1 MRPATRRP
9 DRGSDGDAGPH
20 RPSAAAAIIGIL
32 TQRRSPPHTRF
43 PLSLDAFPQLT
54 LGTTAL
60 IIFAV
65 CAIFVLL
72 RGITR
77 MIIGTAVL
85 GLSVW
90 IGFRVWQVAP
100 ALSVDW
106 TGKSLVWITTGL
118 PVAALLV
125 SFLVIRLIANAVIR
139 PFYKPQGNSIPGTLA
154 ATAFRLVMALIPSSL
169 IFVVVAI
176 MANHTAA
183 VADVRASS
191 APPGGRKDA
200 AAAGFSQR
208 LGTAVANQIPE
219 KWLRMLDPFTDPS
232 RLTLAKLIATQSES
246 PDQPL
251 IDPASGKPVPRAIIV
266 DDPALQKLAREGKF
280 DTLLRHPLLTKAL
293 ADPKIQQLLR
303 DLNL

>member
-1 MRPATRRP
+1 M
-9 DRGSDGDAGPH
+9 
-20 RPSAAAAIIGIL
+20 
-32 TQRRSPPHTRF
+32 
-43 PLSLDAFPQLT
+43 SLDSLPQLS

-65 CAIFVLL
+65 CAGFVLL

-90 IGFRVWQVAP
+90 IAFRVWQIAP
-100 ALSVDW
+100 SLSMDW
-106 TGKSLVWITTGL
+106 TGKSLVWITNGL

-125 SFLVIRLIANAVIR
+125 SFFVIRLIANAVIR
-139 PFYKPQGNSIPGTLA
+139 PFYKPQGTSIPGTLA
-154 ATAFRLVMALIPSSL
+154 STIFRLVLALIPTSL
-169 IFVVVAI
+169 IFAVVAV
-176 MANHTAA
+176 MANHAAA
-183 VADVRASS
+183 VADVRAS
-191 APPGGRKDA
+191 AAKAGGVPDA
-200 AAAGFSQR
+200 APASFSQR
-208 LGTAVANQIPE
+208 LRSAVEANFPE

-232 RLTLAKLIATQSES
+232 RLALAKLIAARSES
-246 PDQPL
+246 PLAPV
-251 IDPASGKPVPRAIIV
+251 INPETGKPIPRAIIV

-303 DLNL
+303 DLSL